1 MAYSKSFKNELPY
14 YRWYDNLCG
23 TRKHIKE
30 RCDEIERK
38 YIEKQQTNNADREK
52 EYMKNEELGMIFDQ
66 HSDISSKD
74 FNYQKRSWILFSNQ
88 LNNYQSFLTRFVP

>member
-52 EYMKNEELGMIFDQ
+52 EYMKNIKIKNQ
-66 HSDISSKD
+66 H
-74 FNYQKRSWILFSNQ
+74 ILFEEKKNIEK
-88 LNNYQSFLTRFVP
+88 